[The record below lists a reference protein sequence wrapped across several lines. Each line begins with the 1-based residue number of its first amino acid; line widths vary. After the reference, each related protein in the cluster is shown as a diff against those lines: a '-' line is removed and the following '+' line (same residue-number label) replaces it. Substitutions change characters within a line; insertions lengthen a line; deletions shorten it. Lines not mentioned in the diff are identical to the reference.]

1 MVARMQS
8 AIFGEE
14 KIVQRVH
21 ALDVGCAG
29 NVTSGKLVVE
39 AAIDDVIPPDLIGV
53 LASDQAI
60 KLFPDQ
66 PKLQ

>member
-1 MVARMQS
+1 
-8 AIFGEE
+8 
-14 KIVQRVH
+14 
-21 ALDVGCAG
+21 
-29 NVTSGKLVVE
+29 
-39 AAIDDVIPPDLIGV
+39 VIPPDLIGV